1 MVLLGPGFTTGVAA
15 SGLVHD
21 SALDLVVSILVA
33 FFEFF
38 SRPRRRVFRAGAYE
52 RYKKPKWRWE
62 GDCQVAGLG

>member
-1 MVLLGPGFTTGVAA
+1 MVLLGSGFTTGVARR
-15 SGLVHD
+15 LVHD

-52 RYKKPKWRWE
+52 RYKKL
-62 GDCQVAGLG
+62 QVAVGG